1 MEGGITQERA
11 RRSVNAG
18 EWVISGSAVWLKML
32 GMQRRRH
39 ADKMVGRPFQDGLV
53 LALLVIGTKDSAK

>member
-1 MEGGITQERA
+1 MQGCMGDIRQC
-11 RRSVNAG
+11 SVA
-18 EWVISGSAVWLKML
+18 EML

-39 ADKMVGRPFQDGLV
+39 ADKMVGRSFQDGLV